1 MANFWA
7 GVGQGF
13 SQGFEKS
20 WDAAARRR
28 ERKEDREQALA
39 DAEDRR
45 RTAREIAERARQNKL
60 TDLKMQLERDAI
72 KERQGQEAILESLSP
87 EARKKAL
94 GDRLL
99 FTGLQPETPAMLE
112 GLDMGEVGRL
122 DKYDTMTPSELQ
134 GTGLAGQR
142 IEKELLAERVA
153 EKAAERALELEERKL
168 KLKTGAETEKGLN
181 EIKNEIAEFEG
192 RLGITT
198 GATPS
203 EGLQIPTG
211 GERDIRR
218 YHGELK
224 EKVDDLDAMR
234 PTYQAPPKEDKGTQ
248 PERAAAKMKILREEY
263 NASGTTPERQGVL
276 ASEALGLLPLLY
288 GQATQTHTIKDAE
301 GFLQGKGLP
310 PKPSTATR
318 SEKPESPEALSK
330 EETDHLNAARTMQRA
345 KNLFMAQFGEK
356 DAKKQLTIEGQLNHW
371 VRNVA
376 GAAAGLESWK
386 DEEAAKFRAAA
397 DNLTAKAL
405 AQTHQMMGGGA
416 FSEPDRILY
425 ERTIPTT
432 KTFSPV
438 NYMAKLKAWSEGL
451 DDYVDYMSAR
461 QKIAGLPRLVS
472 DMEPWQVM
480 KFTDKKDD
488 DGNVIISKGMAE
500 MLIDHKL
507 SLNPETNKTW
517 TAEGLLDYQSKNAHH
532 GFTKRDLLNFIA
544 LLPYEVKPP
553 SYTPPSLPRN

>member
-13 SQGFEKS
+13 SGGFKRS

-28 ERKEDREQALA
+28 ERREDREQALKDRQAAWDREDKLRQKVA
-39 DAEDRR
+39 DLRD
-45 RTAREIAERARQNKL
+45 REIRAALMAQNPEVVTEAAMNVGGFPMKSDDPYSGELGYRSLDPTVAKGVELYAAGEAAKTIAAERA
-60 TDLKMQLERDAI
+60 
-72 KERQGQEAILESLSP
+72 
-87 EARKKAL
+87 
-94 GDRLL
+94 
-99 FTGLQPETPAMLE
+99 
-112 GLDMGEVGRL
+112 
-122 DKYDTMTPSELQ
+122 
-134 GTGLAGQR
+134 
-142 IEKELLAERVA
+142 A
-153 EKAAERALELEERKL
+153 EKAAERSLQNALTLQRAKFDSSKKGE
-168 KLKTGAETEKGLN
+168 AEKGLN

-211 GERDIRR
+211 GELDIRR

-224 EKVDDLDAMR
+224 EKVDNLDAMR